1 MIYWT
6 YSLLTADDKTD
17 AYRTSGRDIL
27 STCERNDAPMSN
39 PATDSHRIEIEQHL
53 RQMND
58 EWVKALVRGDG
69 ETLNRI
75 MADDFYFAYPLEGDD
90 KTQFIDDVTSGVIRV
105 EYINRENVTVR
116 IWGNTAVLSA
126 HDAAKWFYQGRDFSG
141 HYKIVHIY
149 ARRDDKWQLVAMQA
163 CPIV

>member
-1 MIYWT
+1 MP
-6 YSLLTADDKTD
+6 LAMPQ
-17 AYRTSGRDIL
+17 A
-27 STCERNDAPMSN
+27 APN
-39 PATDSHRIEIEQHL
+39 RIETEQFL

-69 ETLNRI
+69 ETLDRI
-75 MADDFYFAYPLEGDD
+75 MADDFFFAYPMEGDD
-90 KTQFIDDVTSGVIRV
+90 KLQFIEDVTSGQVRV
-105 EYINRENVTVR
+105 EYLNRENVTVR

-126 HDAAKWFYQGRDFSG
+126 HDSAKWFYQGRDFSG

-149 ARRDDKWQLVAMQA
+149 AQRNDKWQLVSVQA